1 MFRSLELE
9 KLEKLEISAILF
21 QAADEILK
29 KARTLTN
36 FTDRKFGTPKSEV
49 QFSGNKT
56 SQPKS
61 GKSKIKSETL
71 QIKSETLQIKSE
83 DLLIKSE
90 DLLIKSGNKTS
101 KTKSG
106 TSRNKSGTSRN
117 KSGTFQI
124 KSESSEEGEEKAPGN
139 LRRSSRVENQRKI
152 YFTHV

>member
-1 MFRSLELE
+1 MFRSLEWE
-9 KLEKLEISAILF
+9 KWDKFAILF

-61 GKSKIKSETL
+61 GTSKIKSEPL
-71 QIKSETLQIKSE
+71 QIKSETLQ
-83 DLLIKSE
+83 IKSE

-106 TSRNKSGTSRN
+106 TSRNKSGTSQN
-117 KSGTFQI
+117 KSGTFLI
-124 KSESSEEGEEKAPGN
+124 KSESSKEGEEKAPGN
-139 LRRSSRVENQRKI
+139 LRRSTRVENQRKI

>member
-1 MFRSLELE
+1 MFRSLE
-9 KLEKLEISAILF
+9 LEKLEISAILF

-61 GKSKIKSETL
+61 GTSKIKSEPL
-71 QIKSETLQIKSE
+71 QIKSETLQ
-83 DLLIKSE
+83 IKSE

-106 TSRNKSGTSRN
+106 TSRNKSGT
-117 KSGTFQI
+117 FLI
-124 KSESSEEGEEKAPGN
+124 KSESSKEGEEKAPGN

>member
-1 MFRSLELE
+1 MFRSLE
-9 KLEKLEISAILF
+9 LEKLEISAILF

-36 FTDRKFGTPKSEV
+36 FTDRKFGTPKSEF

-83 DLLIKSE
+83 DLLIKSR
-90 DLLIKSGNKTS
+90 NKTS
-101 KTKSG
+101 KT
-106 TSRNKSGTSRN
+106 KSGTSRN

>member
-1 MFRSLELE
+1 MFRSLE
-9 KLEKLEISAILF
+9 LEKLEISAILF

-83 DLLIKSE
+83 TLQIKSE
-90 DLLIKSGNKTS
+90 DLLIKSRNKTS

-106 TSRNKSGTSRN
+106 TSRNKSGT
-117 KSGTFQI
+117 FLI
-124 KSESSEEGEEKAPGN
+124 KSESSKEGEEKAPGN

>member
-1 MFRSLELE
+1 MFRSLEW
-9 KLEKLEISAILF
+9 EKLEISAILF

-36 FTDRKFGTPKSEV
+36 FTDRKFGTPKSEF

-106 TSRNKSGTSRN
+106 TSRNKSGT
-117 KSGTFQI
+117 FQI

>member
-1 MFRSLELE
+1 MFRSLE
-9 KLEKLEISAILF
+9 LEKLEISAILF

-83 DLLIKSE
+83 DLLIKSR
-90 DLLIKSGNKTS
+90 NKTS
-101 KTKSG
+101 KT
-106 TSRNKSGTSRN
+106 KSGTSRN

>member
-1 MFRSLELE
+1 MFRSLE
-9 KLEKLEISAILF
+9 LEKLEISAILF

-83 DLLIKSE
+83 DLLIKSG
-90 DLLIKSGNKTS
+90 SKTS

-106 TSRNKSGTSRN
+106 TSQN
-117 KSGTFQI
+117 KSGTFLI
-124 KSESSEEGEEKAPGN
+124 KSESSKEGEEKAPGN
-139 LRRSSRVENQRKI
+139 LRRSTRVENQRKI

>member
-1 MFRSLELE
+1 MFRSLE
-9 KLEKLEISAILF
+9 LEKLEISAILF

-83 DLLIKSE
+83 DLLIKSR
-90 DLLIKSGNKTS
+90 NKTS

-106 TSRNKSGTSRN
+106 TSRNKSGT
-117 KSGTFQI
+117 FLI
-124 KSESSEEGEEKAPGN
+124 KSESSKEGEEKAPGN